1 MGALVNTL
9 FGDGGKA
16 ASKQQAKQNQQ
27 ERQFILQQTQ
37 QAQNLLQQM
46 YPTMQ
51 QNTMLGGQQAL
62 DIARGALP
70 QMANVRQQ
78 GTQNAIAAILGGQ
91 GTQLQP
97 NFNFLPQQLPQY
109 QTYQQPQAQPVP
121 TNNQQQTIEAII
133 RQQLGKSQIMG
144 GR

>member
-1 MGALVNTL
+1 MTKLVDTL
-9 FGDGGKA
+9 FGDKGKA
-16 ASKQQAKQNQQ
+16 AAKQQAKQNQQ

-133 RQQLGKSQIMG
+133 RQQLGKSQLMG

>member
-1 MGALVNTL
+1 MGRLVDTL

-51 QNTMLGGQQAL
+51 QNSMIGGQQAL

>member
-1 MGALVNTL
+1 
-9 FGDGGKA
+9 
-16 ASKQQAKQNQQ
+16 
-27 ERQFILQQTQ
+27 
-37 QAQNLLQQM
+37 
-46 YPTMQ
+46 
-51 QNTMLGGQQAL
+51 MLGGQQAL

-121 TNNQQQTIEAII
+121 TNNQQQTIEAIL

>member
-1 MGALVNTL
+1 MTKLVDTL
-9 FGDGGKA
+9 FGDKGKGA
-16 ASKQQAKQNQQ
+16 AKQQAKQNEQ

-109 QTYQQPQAQPVP
+109 QTYQQPQAQPA
-121 TNNQQQTIEAII
+121 NNQQQTIEAIL